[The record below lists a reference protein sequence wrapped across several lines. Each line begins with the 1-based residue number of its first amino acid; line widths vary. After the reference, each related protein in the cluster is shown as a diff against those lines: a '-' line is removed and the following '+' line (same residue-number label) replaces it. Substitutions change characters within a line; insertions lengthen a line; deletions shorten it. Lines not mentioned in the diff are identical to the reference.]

1 MKEEIDLDKE
11 RSGKSK
17 RPWGLVFIGLV
28 LIGAMVAMPFI
39 AGEPD
44 EGKMPDLIHFL
55 GRFHPVVLH
64 LPIGI
69 FSLVMLQ
76 EMWGIV
82 SRKYPGAG
90 LLAVFA
96 GVVSAVVAVL
106 LGFLLYQGGT
116 YDPENDLVKD
126 HLWGGIIFACAA
138 VVTFIAKWWSVSRGT
153 SKAPYILLLFST
165 MGVMGYASHD
175 GASIT
180 HGPTYLTEYAPNP
193 VRELMGLEPKKV
205 KEPVVLKPLA
215 ERVVYADIIQPIFDR
230 RCVECH
236 KADKAKGKL
245 RMDTFEWVM
254 EGGKEGSGIDP
265 GEALDSNIIFRAELP
280 VDDEEHMPPEGK
292 KDILDHE
299 LLIVKW
305 WIDEGADPE
314 VIMSDLEAP
323 EEVLAAIAKMDEDV
337 SLDTAAVSP
346 EEEEIDGLRGDVMR
360 LVEIFP
366 GALSYDA
373 VTGGEIVFDGVKLR
387 KSLDDKAFAQ
397 LEPVIGEVVSMD
409 LSATAVTDKSMTL
422 LAKAEKLRVLRLAE
436 TGVTDASLD
445 GLVKLESLES
455 VNLYGTTVTDAG
467 VKKLAALPNLK
478 RLYLW
483 QTEVSDS
490 AIAELKKALPE
501 LEIIEG
507 V

>member
-1 MKEEIDLDKE
+1 MKEEIDLDKKP
-11 RSGKSK
+11 SGKSK

-39 AGEPD
+39 AGEPV
-44 EGKMPDLIHFL
+44 EGKMPDVVRFL
-55 GRFHPVVLH
+55 GRFHPVMLH

-69 FSLVMLQ
+69 FSLVVLQ
-76 EMWGIV
+76 EMWGLV
-82 SRKYPGAG
+82 SRKYQGAG

-106 LGFLLYQGGT
+106 LGFLLYHGGGF
-116 YDPENDLVKD
+116 EGELVED

-153 SKAPYILLLFST
+153 SKAPYILLLFGT

-180 HGPTYLTEYAPNP
+180 HGSDYLTEFAPNP
-193 VRELMGLEPKKV
+193 VRELMGLEPRKK
-205 KEPVVLKPLA
+205 EDPVALKPVA

-245 RMDTFEWVM
+245 RMDTFDLVM
-254 EGGKEGSGIDP
+254 KGGKEGSGIDP

-305 WIDEGADPE
+305 WIDEGADPA
-314 VIMSDLEAP
+314 VKMGDLDAP
-323 EEVLAAIAKMDEDV
+323 EEVLAAIAKMDEEV
-337 SLDTAAVSP
+337 SLDTAAVAP
-346 EEEEIDGLRGDVMR
+346 EEEVVDGLLGDVMH
-360 LVEIFP
+360 LEEVFP
-366 GALSYDA
+366 GAFSYDEE
-373 VTGGEIVFDGVKLR
+373 TGGEIVFDGVKLR
-387 KSLDDKAFAQ
+387 SSFNDKAFAQ
-397 LEPVIGEVVSMD
+397 LEPVIGEIVSMD
-409 LSATAVTDKSMTL
+409 LSATAVTDKSVAL
-422 LAKAEKLRVLRLAE
+422 LAKAKKLRVLRLAE
-436 TGVTDASLD
+436 TGVSDAALD

-455 VNLYGTTVTDAG
+455 VNFYGTSVTGGGLA
-467 VKKLAALPNLK
+467 KLAVLPNLK
-478 RLYLW
+478 TLYLW
-483 QTEVSDS
+483 GTEVSGEDLVN
-490 AIAELKKALPE
+490 LKKELPGV
-501 LEIIEG
+501 EILDG